1 MNKCLY
7 KIELYIIKVIPVLLA
22 LISFINTTLFY
33 FGIDLYILT
42 YIGGVSFITLGFLYL
57 TSYVFKFC
65 SYHRMYL
72 HYILIVN
79 ILSYIDMEYT
89 IPLSDFNMYITYLS
103 LTLCLIVV
111 VTILKIRNGKF
122 LKETNSKIT

>member
-7 KIELYIIKVIPVLLA
+7 KIELYIINVIPVLLA

-57 TSYVFKFC
+57 KRCMNV
-65 SYHRMYL
+65 L
-72 HYILIVN
+72 NLIYKIYN
-79 ILSYIDMEYT
+79 ITFISQNIFDKQLNT
-89 IPLSDFNMYITYLS
+89 F
-103 LTLCLIVV
+103 V
-111 VTILKIRNGKF
+111 
-122 LKETNSKIT
+122 